1 MCRLV
6 FIIGNDY
13 MLNRVLQNRKVNQ
26 RRPEN
31 ILRKSICYC
40 LLTDSEEL
48 YGLLQ
53 LNLDFYFQLL
63 YFELSYK
70 NVSSPKGVRQ

>member
-13 MLNRVLQNRKVNQ
+13 VLNRVLQDRKVNQ
-26 RRPEN
+26 RRTEN
-31 ILRKSICYC
+31 ILRKPICYC
-40 LLTDSEEL
+40 LLTNSEEL
-48 YGLLQ
+48 FGILQ

-63 YFELSYK
+63 YLELSYK